1 MTALYNEYL
10 TGAEREAAIDDAV
23 AAAEYAKL
31 NLLYEAVDAKLEA
44 DLLAAEAKVLTENGT
59 YDDLTMLY
67 MEANQEADVKKEN
80 LITRFINWITG
91 VFTKLGQWLT
101 GSAKS
106 KIENLPANATV
117 NISEEEEKH
126 INGLNTVINW
136 FTKPFEVLKGGTAG
150 GYTEEEI
157 SKSWKTVAVEIG
169 IGATAAAA
177 TTVFSIKKSR
187 EWALSLIDDLKKKS
201 DGLLSKIKGLNAA
214 KFVSDTVN
222 AATSDAKSDNADAT
236 DKNGSGKSLLN
247 KASETFSKILKY
259 VIDRLNEVKDFIKKL
274 IGSITNRVDNTNN
287 AENQEAPKEET
298 PAKTEESPAE
308 PTKTEETPAEP
319 VKEEKPA
326 TGTPKIVKYSI
337 TVGKEKRPIDV
348 WVPQG
353 TNKAEFT
360 SVVAS
365 ALAGKNLKA
374 MSNKEIVKIA
384 QDALSAKYKLTPK
397 HQVTDVKESAEII
410 HIDIDEDTFFESE
423 LIDND
428 YAELIE
434 AFAEL

>member
-44 DLLAAEAKVLTENGT
+44 DMLAAEAKVLTENGT

-67 MEANQEADVKKEN
+67 MEANQEADAKKEN

-126 INGLNTVINW
+126 INGLNDVINW

-201 DGLLSKIKGLNAA
+201 DGLLSMIKGLNAT
-214 KFVSDTVN
+214 KFVSDNVN

-247 KASETFSKILKY
+247 KASETFSNILKY
-259 VIDRLNEVKDFIKKL
+259 VIDRLTDVKNFIKKL
-274 IGSITNRVDNTNN
+274 IGSITNRVNNTNN

-298 PAKTEESPAE
+298 PTN
-308 PTKTEETPAEP
+308 TEETPTEP

-326 TGTPKIVKYSI
+326 NGKPNIIKYSL
-337 TVGKEKRPIDV
+337 TVGKDKRKIDV
-348 WVPQG
+348 RVPEG
-353 TNKAEFT
+353 IDKAEFT
-360 SVVAS
+360 KIVQTSI
-365 ALAGKNLKA
+365 AGKNIRA
-374 MSNKEIVKIA
+374 MSDEEITKIA
-384 QDALSAKYKLTPK
+384 QDTLNAKYNLRSKP
-397 HQVTDVKESAEII
+397 QVTDVKESAEII

>member
-10 TGAEREAAIDDAV
+10 TGAEREAAIDEAV

-44 DLLAAEAKVLTENGT
+44 DMLAAEAKVLTENGT

-67 MEANQEADVKKEN
+67 MEANQEADAKKEN

-126 INGLNTVINW
+126 INGLNDVINW

-187 EWALSLIDDLKKKS
+187 EWALDLIDDLKKKS
-201 DGLLSKIKGLNAA
+201 DGLLSMIKGLNAT
-214 KFVSDTVN
+214 KFVSDNVN
-222 AATSDAKSDNADAT
+222 AATSDATSDNADAT

-259 VIDRLNEVKDFIKKL
+259 VIDRLNDVKNFIKKL

-298 PAKTEESPAE
+298 PTN
-308 PTKTEETPAEP
+308 TEETPTEP

-326 TGTPKIVKYSI
+326 NGKPNIIKYSL
-337 TVGKEKRPIDV
+337 TVGKDKRKIDV
-348 WVPQG
+348 RVPEG
-353 TNKAEFT
+353 IDKAEFT
-360 SVVAS
+360 KIVQTSI
-365 ALAGKNLKA
+365 AGKNIRA
-374 MSNKEIVKIA
+374 MSDEEITKIA
-384 QDALSAKYKLTPK
+384 QDTLNAKYNLRSKP
-397 HQVTDVKESAEII
+397 QVTDVKESAEII